1 MKVINLP
8 WVEKYR
14 PKSRTDLVG
23 NDTVISQLLEFLSTW
38 NHKKSRPAI
47 LLVGPPGCGK
57 TSVTHAIAN
66 DLDFLVTEVNASD
79 ARSKNRINDALRITS
94 EFQRLDFEDKKQ
106 LILMDEV
113 DGLSGRYDR
122 GGLNEFMKILKN
134 TKYPVICTANDP
146 ESDKILTLMR
156 RMKIRKLDFHRLE
169 EYEIISLLEK
179 IASKE
184 NFNLDENILEKIAEN
199 SAGDIR
205 AAINELE
212 SLYYGKEIGN
222 LEKRDK
228 AKVLTETFNDL
239 YRAKNYHEASRVWSN
254 APSTYLPLLLHLFD
268 QTSKQCRTSEEL
280 YKSYVQIANADLV
293 LTRIMKT
300 QNWGLLKYFFA
311 FIGPGI
317 ALSKDPKYFNRIS
330 KLNNL
335 PNQFKLRGIAK
346 NKHAK
351 ASLLAPKIVSNLHIS
366 TRKFVFEEFDLFVK
380 ILTGRKGAEIAAWLD
395 LDDDE
400 LDILQKLNPLSTI
413 IEDIDEAR
421 RVVGLARRDQGM
433 RVKTD
438 DFYDHFNSV
447 NIVSVN
453 VKDSAEKNV
462 EEEII
467 EDQKE
472 NLQQSLDDFF

>member
-14 PKSRTDLVG
+14 PKSRKDLIG
-23 NDTVISQLLEFLSTW
+23 NDIVINQLMEFLTNW
-38 NHKKSRPAI
+38 NHKKSKPAI

-57 TSVTHAIAN
+57 TSVTHALAN
-66 DLDFLVTEVNASD
+66 DLDFLITEVNASD
-79 ARSKNRINDALRITS
+79 ARSKNRINDTLRITS
-94 EFQRLDFEDKKQ
+94 EFHRLDFEDKKQ

-134 TKYPVICTANDP
+134 TKYPVVCTANDP
-146 ESDKILTLMR
+146 ESDKIQTLVR

-169 EYEIISLLEK
+169 EYEIIELLEK
-179 IASKE
+179 IATKE
-184 NFNLDENILEKIAEN
+184 NFDLNESSLENIAEN
-199 SAGDIR
+199 SSGDIR

-239 YRAKNYHEASRVWSN
+239 YRSKNYHEASKVWSN
-254 APSTYLPLLLHLFD
+254 APSSYLPLLLHLFD
-268 QTSKQCRTSEEL
+268 QTSKQCRTSDEL

-300 QNWGLLKYFFA
+300 QNWGLLKYFFS

-317 ALSKDPKYFNRIS
+317 ALSKDPKYFNRIG

-335 PNQFKLRGIAK
+335 PNQFKLRGIVK
-346 NKHAK
+346 NKNAK
-351 ASLLAPKIVSNLHIS
+351 ASMLAPKIVPNLHIS
-366 TRKFVFEEFDLFVK
+366 TRKFVYDEFDLFVK
-380 ILTGRKGAEIAAWLD
+380 IVTGRRGAEIAAWLD

-400 LDILQKLNPLSTI
+400 LEILQKLNPSSTI

-421 RVVGLARRDQGM
+421 RSVGLVRRDQGM
-433 RVKTD
+433 RVEMD
-438 DFYDHFNSV
+438 DLYDHFNSV
-447 NIVSVN
+447 NVISVKMN
-453 VKDSAEKNV
+453 DPTIKNEEEKNV
-462 EEEII
+462 
-467 EDQKE
+467 DNKKE